1 MYKEFIYSVK
11 ALVLHWVKVQ
21 VKEMLTKPLIIIT
34 SSFMMQSKKKRGG
47 KEIFKDILSKS
58 LDRKYS
64 DGALGKQDMRS
75 NFSVT
80 KI

>member
-1 MYKEFIYSVK
+1 M
-11 ALVLHWVKVQ
+11 Q

-34 SSFMMQSKKKRGG
+34 SSFMMQSKKKGG
-47 KEIFKDILSKS
+47 GEEIFKDILSKS

-64 DGALGKQDMRS
+64 GGALGKQDMRS